1 MSTEPEIRRQSNL
14 DSTTPFVPP
23 NRPPAVTGSS
33 SLLPVQRNQNDN
45 DHVHNIMAPSGPAT
59 DVRNTRRN
67 LFSGD
72 LVPCEGIAQKME
84 TKDVLIFVAE
94 SHRARGNKLMEETM
108 KTNSTTDALVA
119 ASFLS
124 PQPYKGLLCRELKQS
139 DGEGGGIIIV
149 SESCLGHACFLQCY
163 QVL

>member
-1 MSTEPEIRRQSNL
+1 
-14 DSTTPFVPP
+14 
-23 NRPPAVTGSS
+23 
-33 SLLPVQRNQNDN
+33 
-45 DHVHNIMAPSGPAT
+45 
-59 DVRNTRRN
+59 
-67 LFSGD
+67 
-72 LVPCEGIAQKME
+72 ME

-94 SHRARGNKLMEETM
+94 SHRDRGIKLMEEAM

-149 SESCLGHACFLQCY
+149 SESCLGHACTTTCKQPLTQKPTQGYARCSKCRSFAAKGRAKINEAVASATTLTSSPQEKITTIAQHPNRAEAEIPY
-163 QVL
+163 VF